1 MQLDEASQ
9 RQFLFHPFWRDFA
22 DLFPAWIE
30 DAVNPS
36 LTGIFLPNH
45 WNSWA
50 SYFLPIWSKL
60 SAGSNPL
67 TAFLKLGF
75 VSAENCPWGYN
86 LQKLLFSLIVWGV
99 ETAYA
104 PGFQLVPA

>member
-1 MQLDEASQ
+1 MQLDEASW
-9 RQFLFHPFWRDFA
+9 RQFLFHLFWRDFA

-36 LTGIFLPNH
+36 WTGIFLPK

-50 SYFLPIWSKL
+50 SYFLLIWSKL

-67 TAFLKLGF
+67 TAFF
-75 VSAENCPWGYN
+75 N
-86 LQKLLFSLIVWGV
+86 LDLLALRIVRGV
-99 ETAYA
+99 IIYRNY
-104 PGFQLVPA
+104 FFL